1 MRWAMVVIALA
12 AVGAALVHFR
22 RDEVRHRHE
31 IRRLARQQVRLR
43 RSLWDQQVQLSELTS
58 PKRVRGFVTTGSLDL
73 VDRTD
78 PDAPLG
84 EASTLASR
92 VPR

>member
-1 MRWAMVVIALA
+1 MRWAIILIALT

-31 IRRLARQQVRLR
+31 IRRLTRQQVRLR

-58 PKRVRGFVTTGSLDL
+58 PQRVRGFVTTGSLDL

-84 EASTLASR
+84 EAAALASR

>member
-1 MRWAMVVIALA
+1 MRWAVVVIALA

-22 RDEVRHRHE
+22 RDEVRYRHE
-31 IRRLARQQVRLR
+31 IRRLTRQQVTLR

-58 PKRVRGFVTTGSLDL
+58 PQRVRGFVASGSLDL

-78 PDAPLG
+78 PEAPIG
-84 EASTLASR
+84 EAAALASR
-92 VPR
+92 APR

>member
-1 MRWAMVVIALA
+1 MRWAVVVIALA

-31 IRRLARQQVRLR
+31 IRRLTRQRVTLR

-58 PKRVRGFVTTGSLDL
+58 PQRVRGFVASGSLDL

-78 PDAPLG
+78 PEAPIG
-84 EASTLASR
+84 EAASLASR
-92 VPR
+92 TPR